1 MTARPAL
8 ALGLCASLGT
18 WLVAGL
24 RRLSVVD
31 ESMSAALERHDSTA
45 ARSQAVM
52 EELAG
57 RLEGIKSTPEQIVD
71 LAAQAGEHATRRVSA
86 PATREQ
92 SSGAEAST
100 LREELAALKSELE
113 DAAHN
118 QPSDSPTELTQPPS

>member
-57 RLEGIKSTPEQIVD
+57 LPRGHQID
-71 LAAQAGEHATRRVSA
+71 AGANSRSGGSAGGRACNATRL
-86 PATREQ
+86 
-92 SSGAEAST
+92 SS
-100 LREELAALKSELE
+100 RY
-113 DAAHN
+113 
-118 QPSDSPTELTQPPS
+118 P